1 MATATTIPLLTYD
14 DLDFIP
20 KEREGDRH
28 ELFDGVLVV
37 TPSPIPA
44 HQIVSANVV
53 HELETVVRPNR
64 LARVLAPPIDVKSP
78 PPLVTVPAVVFVEP

>member
-1 MATATTIPLLTYD
+1 MATTTTARTAVPLLTYA
-14 DLDFIP
+14 DLDAIP

-44 HQIVSANVV
+44 HRLVS
-53 HELETVVRPNR
+53 TS
-64 LARVLAPPIDVKSP
+64 SP
-78 PPLVTVPAVVFVEP
+78 PRTSSASVGSSSPSSARRRSRALPI